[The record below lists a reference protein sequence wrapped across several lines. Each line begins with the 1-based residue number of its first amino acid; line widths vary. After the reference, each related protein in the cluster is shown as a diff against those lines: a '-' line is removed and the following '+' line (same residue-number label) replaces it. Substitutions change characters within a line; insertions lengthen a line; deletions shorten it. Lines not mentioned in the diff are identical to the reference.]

1 MPSPSDEPLHRTTVN
16 LFTADVLAMRQF
28 YGRDWTV
35 KVRELVKDHLRT
47 LRLPDDEAE
56 PYVLEDLAHD

>member
-1 MPSPSDEPLHRTTVN
+1 MPYPSDEPLHRTTVN

-47 LRLPDDEAE
+47 LVVREGRVE
-56 PYVLEDLAHD
+56 YYTHEDLND